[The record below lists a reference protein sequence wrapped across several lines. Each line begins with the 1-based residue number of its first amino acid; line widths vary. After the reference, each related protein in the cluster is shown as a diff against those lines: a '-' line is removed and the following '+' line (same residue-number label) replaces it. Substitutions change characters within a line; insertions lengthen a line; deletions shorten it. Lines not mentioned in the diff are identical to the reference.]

1 MSVHSRGK
9 GGQGTGRGEGPEP
22 GTEPVGGAL
31 DFEPVAK
38 AGLCG
43 R

>member
-9 GGQGTGRGEGPEP
+9 GGQGAGRGKGPEP
-22 GTEPVGGAL
+22 GTELVGGAL
-31 DFEPVAK
+31 DFELAAK
-38 AGLCG
+38 AGFCG

>member
-1 MSVHSRGK
+1 MCTLRGK
-9 GGQGTGRGEGPEP
+9 GGQGTGRGTGPEP
-22 GTEPVGGAL
+22 GGEPVGEAL
-31 DFEPVAK
+31 DFEPMAK